1 VKLILP
7 NVLLV
12 ELIRAF
18 AEVTGKILDCMQVA
32 FDCTLRVIATLEF
45 FQHPLS

>member
-18 AEVTGKILDCMQVA
+18 AEMTGKILASIQIA

-45 FQHPLS
+45 FQHPFS